1 MRSLW
6 LQLPLVLGLA
16 LLSWICEIDATGNVA
31 ATNMLWGAT
40 AIAGTLLALRLLS
53 RVR

>member
-16 LLSWICEIDATGNVA
+16 LVSWISGMDSTGTATQTYFLWA
-31 ATNMLWGAT
+31 ATALTGAFF
-40 AIAGTLLALRLLS
+40 AFRLLL
-53 RVR
+53 RAR